1 MLQLN
6 IVVASTRP
14 GRVGLP
20 VAQWFRERAQAHG
33 KFEIAFV
40 DLKEAALP
48 FLDEPHHPR
57 LRRYQNAHTQAW
69 STSVASADAFVI
81 VTPEYNFGMPP
92 ALLNAI
98 DFVYQEW
105 NYKPA
110 AFVNYGGV
118 SGGTRSAQ
126 MAKLS
131 LTAVKVMPIPE
142 QVTIPFVTQYLEKET
157 GAFRGTEAHA
167 KAAGEMLDELHR
179 WAEALRS
186 LRAAP
191 G

>member
-1 MLQLN
+1 MLKLN

-20 VAQWFRERAQAHG
+20 VARWFHERAQAHG

-40 DLKEAALP
+40 DLKEVALP

-57 LRRYQNAHTQAW
+57 LRKYQNAHTHAW
-69 STSVASADAFVI
+69 SASVASADAFVI

-98 DFVYQEW
+98 DFVYREW

-142 QVTIPFVTQYLEKET
+142 QVTIPFVAQHLDKET
-157 GAFRGTEAHA
+157 GAFQGTEAQA
-167 KAAGEMLDELHR
+167 KAAAEMLDELHR
-179 WAEALRS
+179 WAEALRP
-186 LRAAP
+186 LRAPAS
-191 G
+191 